1 MNIYSMKMKWMK
13 IEYSKHVWK
22 IENER
27 RRRTNR
33 RHNPQGLC
41 FYCDCWCVK
50 KIQALVR
57 LVPFRTRKGTSWKR
71 EVRKNEQD
79 VPGNVPSTIWKSQRV
94 AGFFVAFSLQYKL
107 STPKTCICHHNL

>member
-79 VPGNVPSTIWKSQRV
+79 VPGNVPSNIPGKLPDLSRI
-94 AGFFVAFSLQYKL
+94 SLRL
-107 STPKTCICHHNL
+107 SLAIPTMTDTNR